1 MSLMTIR
8 LELGRTS
15 GAPQGDSQHGYE
27 FVAPLNR
34 DGHLDIAEWASK
46 KDRCGVRSFR
56 PGHSERRGMLRHVG
70 RGWRFDYLPGRTDDD
85 EPFFKLDRHIIAPGL
100 YVTITEEDGLARP
113 FKIVAVKPT
122 AATATG
128 TAQAAMHA

>member
-8 LELGRTS
+8 LELGRTAD
-15 GAPQGDSQHGYE
+15 APQGDANHGYE
-27 FVAPLNR
+27 FVAPLNS
-34 DGHLDIAEWASK
+34 DGHLDIAEWAAK

-56 PGHSERRGMLRHVG
+56 PGHVERKGMLRHVG

-100 YVTITEEDGLARP
+100 YVTITEEDGIERP
-113 FKIVAVKPT
+113 FRIAAVKPVR
-122 AATATG
+122 AAA
-128 TAQAAMHA
+128 

>member
-34 DGHLDIAEWASK
+34 DGHLDIAEWA
-46 KDRCGVRSFR
+46 DRGPSCD
-56 PGHSERRGMLRHVG
+56 RRT
-70 RGWRFDYLPGRTDDD
+70 W
-85 EPFFKLDRHIIAPGL
+85 
-100 YVTITEEDGLARP
+100 
-113 FKIVAVKPT
+113 
-122 AATATG
+122 
-128 TAQAAMHA
+128 

>member
-8 LELGRTS
+8 LELGRTAD
-15 GAPQGDSQHGYE
+15 APQGDANHGYE

-34 DGHLDIAEWASK
+34 DGHLDIGEWAAK

-56 PGHSERRGMLRHVG
+56 PGHAERRGMLRHVG
-70 RGWRFDYLPGRTDDD
+70 RGWRFDYLPDRTDDD

-100 YVTITEEDGLARP
+100 YVTITEEDGMERP
-113 FKIVAVKPT
+113 FRIVAVKPVR
-122 AATATG
+122 AAA
-128 TAQAAMHA
+128 

>member
-8 LELGRTS
+8 LELGRTAD
-15 GAPQGDSQHGYE
+15 APEGDARHSYE

-34 DGHLDIAEWASK
+34 DGHLDITEWTTQK
-46 KDRCGVRSFR
+46 ERCGVRSFR
-56 PGHSERRGMLRHVG
+56 PGHAERRGMLRHVG

-100 YVTITEEDGLARP
+100 YVSITEEDGIERP
-113 FKIVAVKPT
+113 FRIVNVAPVG
-122 AATATG
+122 AATQ
-128 TAQAAMHA
+128 AQAARSMR